1 MGWDNKNII
10 DVLSSN
16 IDFCPFSCKLGDYEI
31 FIYGLGSSTRSD
43 WNQAG
48 NGYKSSIIHTYK
60 KRAAIF
66 VSEIKDDKCY
76 IYIYQDFK
84 IQKTFVGT
92 TPDDVWKNSG
102 YIQKFS
108 GKELFGLED
117 QITLQKLNKLRI
129 PQCAPHEWN
138 NFKLMKKL
146 YEYHLQ
152 RQTFAKIEWYKLFVR
167 WDQNECNVIELNSE
181 LKLLYPPEH
190 QFSDRELGAWLSM
203 LRAAGCSDITP
214 WSHGK
219 SEYQL
224 WTKSRNPI
232 QEKQIFTTLYKMGFL
247 SSNPSNST
255 ETFWSC
261 FRQALD
267 DNKKTRDGKRRIL
280 SIIANDFTYE
290 ELEYNL
296 GVASYTVLES
306 RRHAVL
312 NGFGAP
318 PIEKPKFHRL
328 KFKIEQIDQFDSFF
342 MRKDIVNMSSYR
354 THSKSGLPI
363 MYLQDHKQALWE
375 KFSEEYPN
383 GMRRTAFMTRLQ
395 GSRFVYQDN
404 LGGLCSECNECGYES
419 FASINTIIATHVE
432 DESLKEELTR
442 KLNILRR
449 YMRREYIKDLKI
461 TSSGIP
467 AHKSCICHCLSHSFG
482 ICNLQH
488 FEICND
494 CVELFQFFDLIK
506 NQVDEE
512 LHELLDD
519 YLKKLISWLGHHAR
533 KFYLNTHVQVNL
545 DELDED
551 GAVIIV
557 DYKMRILPHTARE
570 TKSQFFG
577 KRGWTLH
584 SSLVYTKDITN
595 NKLDIQVYD
604 HWSDD
609 TGQDAWFTASSL
621 HTVFENLDPKPKW
634 ITIMSDNGPHYHCTE
649 LMLIIGQ
656 WKEWYDIVPRKWIF
670 LEAGEAKTLIDSH
683 HAQISQA
690 IKRHV
695 KLGCTIESG
704 DDIEAAIHDIAGTKV
719 ANLLPNRNQGKEKI
733 GTIAGI
739 KSLHEWTWPAQGE
752 DTGFVCARILPGIG
766 EWKKWSPAQIKKI
779 RKQRKNEKPN
789 PEYSTHT
796 EPSKKWTLPIVVSK
810 DDSVTNDELLELD
823 LLNSSLNSMDITNVI
838 GSSKK
843 QIHDVFVSGWA
854 LKSNKNYKRESWKRI
869 SKSAKHLLEN
879 MFHTGTANPNNKFS
893 AQQMYEELVRRVQLG
908 ELDENDVP
916 KISTI
921 QNWITGFSRKWKEIM
936 AIRELEARENE

>member
-1 MGWDNKNII
+1 MSQMYVILVELGSLIENLHYGPYSRYWWEILSIPDANTQLRFPIRAGQKTNACLNRRDFYIIVQISSSNQMLPEYFCQSGEFWVIETSATKAVSEVYQNIFQKKTRYSGSIIMGWDNKNII

-92 TPDDVWKNSG
+92 TPDDIWKNSG

-117 QITLQKLNKLRI
+117 QITLQKLNK
-129 PQCAPHEWN
+129 
-138 NFKLMKKL
+138 
-146 YEYHLQ
+146 
-152 RQTFAKIEWYKLFVR
+152 

-203 LRAAGCSDITP
+203 LHAAGCSDITP
-214 WSHGK
+214 WSHDKSGK
-219 SEYQL
+219 SE
-224 WTKSRNPI
+224 
-232 QEKQIFTTLYKMGFL
+232 
-247 SSNPSNST
+247 
-255 ETFWSC
+255 
-261 FRQALD
+261 
-267 DNKKTRDGKRRIL
+267 
-280 SIIANDFTYE
+280 
-290 ELEYNL
+290 
-296 GVASYTVLES
+296 VASYTVLES

-354 THSKSGLPI
+354 THLKSGLPI

-383 GMRRTAFMTRLQ
+383 GMRHTAFMTRLQ

-449 YMRREYIKDLKI
+449 YMRREYIKNLKI
-461 TSSGIP
+461 TSSGIL

-506 NQVDEE
+506 N
-512 LHELLDD
+512 
-519 YLKKLISWLGHHAR
+519 
-533 KFYLNTHVQVNL
+533 QVNL

-634 ITIMSDNGPHYHCTE
+634 ITIMLDNGPHYHCTE

-810 DDSVTNDELLELD
+810 DDSVTNDEFLELD

-854 LKSNKNYKRESWKRI
+854 LKSNKNYKRESWK
-869 SKSAKHLLEN
+869 
-879 MFHTGTANPNNKFS
+879 
-893 AQQMYEELVRRVQLG
+893 
-908 ELDENDVP
+908 
-916 KISTI
+916 
-921 QNWITGFSRKWKEIM
+921 
-936 AIRELEARENE
+936 

>member
-1 MGWDNKNII
+1 MSQMYVILVELGSLIENLHYGPYSRYWWEILSIPDANTQLRFPIRAGQKTNACLNRRDFYIIVQISSSNQMLPEYFCQSGEFWVIETSATKAVSEVYQNIFQKKTRYSGSIIMGWDNKNII

-214 WSHGK
+214 WSHDKSGK

-255 ETFWSC
+255 ETFC
-261 FRQALD
+261 I
-267 DNKKTRDGKRRIL
+267 IL
-280 SIIANDFTYE
+280 AVILNAITNY
-290 ELEYNL
+290 LIL
-296 GVASYTVLES
+296 QVASYTVLES

-354 THSKSGLPI
+354 THLKSGLPI

-383 GMRRTAFMTRLQ
+383 GMHHTAFMTRLQ

-419 FASINTIIATHVE
+419 FASINTIIFTHVE

-449 YMRREYIKDLKI
+449 YMRREYIKNLKI
-461 TSSGIP
+461 TSSGIL

-506 NQVDEE
+506 N
-512 LHELLDD
+512 
-519 YLKKLISWLGHHAR
+519 
-533 KFYLNTHVQVNL
+533 QVNL

-595 NKLDIQVYD
+595 NKLDI
-604 HWSDD
+604 
-609 TGQDAWFTASSL
+609 
-621 HTVFENLDPKPKW
+621 
-634 ITIMSDNGPHYHCTE
+634 
-649 LMLIIGQ
+649 
-656 WKEWYDIVPRKWIF
+656 
-670 LEAGEAKTLIDSH
+670 
-683 HAQISQA
+683 QISQA

-752 DTGFVCARILPGIG
+752 DTGF
-766 EWKKWSPAQIKKI
+766 
-779 RKQRKNEKPN
+779 QRKNEKPN

-810 DDSVTNDELLELD
+810 DDELLELD

-921 QNWITGFSRKWKEIM
+921 QNWITGFSQKWKEIM
-936 AIRELEARENE
+936 AIRELEARENEIIV

>member
-1 MGWDNKNII
+1 MSQTYVILIETGSLIENLHYGPYSRYWWEILSIPDANTQLRFPIRAGQKTNACLNGRDFYII
-10 DVLSSN
+10 VQISSSNQMLPEYFCQSDVLSSN

-31 FIYGLGSSTRSD
+31 FIYGLGSSIRSD

-214 WSHGK
+214 WSHGKSGK

-494 CVELFQFFDLIK
+494 CIELFQFFDLIK
-506 NQVDEE
+506 N
-512 LHELLDD
+512 
-519 YLKKLISWLGHHAR
+519 
-533 KFYLNTHVQVNL
+533 
-545 DELDED
+545 
-551 GAVIIV
+551 
-557 DYKMRILPHTARE
+557 
-570 TKSQFFG
+570 
-577 KRGWTLH
+577 
-584 SSLVYTKDITN
+584 
-595 NKLDIQVYD
+595 
-604 HWSDD
+604 
-609 TGQDAWFTASSL
+609 
-621 HTVFENLDPKPKW
+621 
-634 ITIMSDNGPHYHCTE
+634 
-649 LMLIIGQ
+649 
-656 WKEWYDIVPRKWIF
+656 
-670 LEAGEAKTLIDSH
+670 
-683 HAQISQA
+683 QISQA

-704 DDIEAAIHDIAGTKV
+704 DDIEAAIYDIAGTKV

-739 KSLHEWTWPAQGE
+739 KSLHEWTWLAQGE

-766 EWKKWSPAQIKKI
+766 KWKKWSPAQIKKI
-779 RKQRKNEKPN
+779 QKQRKNEKPN

-796 EPSKKWTLPIVVSK
+796 ESSKKWTLPIVVSK

-854 LKSNKNYKRESWKRI
+854 LKSNKNYKRKSWKRI

-936 AIRELEARENE
+936 AIRELEARENEIIV

>member
-1 MGWDNKNII
+1 MSQTYVILVELGSLIENLHYGPYSRYWWEILSIPDANTQLRFPIRAGQKTNACLNGRDFYIIVQISSSNQMLPEYFCQSGEFWVIETSATKAVSEVYQNIFQKKTRYSGSIIMGWDNKNII

-60 KRAAIF
+60 KR
-66 VSEIKDDKCY
+66 
-76 IYIYQDFK
+76 
-84 IQKTFVGT
+84 
-92 TPDDVWKNSG
+92 
-102 YIQKFS
+102 
-108 GKELFGLED
+108 KELFGLED

-214 WSHGK
+214 WSMINL
-219 SEYQL
+219 YQL

-267 DNKKTRDGKRRIL
+267 DNKKPEME
-280 SIIANDFTYE
+280 N
-290 ELEYNL
+290 

-395 GSRFVYQDN
+395 GSRFVYQ
-404 LGGLCSECNECGYES
+404 
-419 FASINTIIATHVE
+419 II
-432 DESLKEELTR
+432 
-442 KLNILRR
+442 
-449 YMRREYIKDLKI
+449 
-461 TSSGIP
+461 
-467 AHKSCICHCLSHSFG
+467 
-482 ICNLQH
+482 
-488 FEICND
+488 
-494 CVELFQFFDLIK
+494 
-506 NQVDEE
+506 
-512 LHELLDD
+512 
-519 YLKKLISWLGHHAR
+519 
-533 KFYLNTHVQVNL
+533 
-545 DELDED
+545 
-551 GAVIIV
+551 
-557 DYKMRILPHTARE
+557 
-570 TKSQFFG
+570 
-577 KRGWTLH
+577 
-584 SSLVYTKDITN
+584 
-595 NKLDIQVYD
+595 
-604 HWSDD
+604 
-609 TGQDAWFTASSL
+609 
-621 HTVFENLDPKPKW
+621 
-634 ITIMSDNGPHYHCTE
+634 
-649 LMLIIGQ
+649 
-656 WKEWYDIVPRKWIF
+656 
-670 LEAGEAKTLIDSH
+670 
-683 HAQISQA
+683 
-690 IKRHV
+690 
-695 KLGCTIESG
+695 
-704 DDIEAAIHDIAGTKV
+704 
-719 ANLLPNRNQGKEKI
+719 
-733 GTIAGI
+733 
-739 KSLHEWTWPAQGE
+739 
-752 DTGFVCARILPGIG
+752 
-766 EWKKWSPAQIKKI
+766 
-779 RKQRKNEKPN
+779 
-789 PEYSTHT
+789 
-796 EPSKKWTLPIVVSK
+796 
-810 DDSVTNDELLELD
+810 
-823 LLNSSLNSMDITNVI
+823 
-838 GSSKK
+838 
-843 QIHDVFVSGWA
+843 
-854 LKSNKNYKRESWKRI
+854 
-869 SKSAKHLLEN
+869 
-879 MFHTGTANPNNKFS
+879 
-893 AQQMYEELVRRVQLG
+893 
-908 ELDENDVP
+908 
-916 KISTI
+916 
-921 QNWITGFSRKWKEIM
+921 
-936 AIRELEARENE
+936 

>member
-1 MGWDNKNII
+1 MSQTYVILVELGSLIENLHYGPYLRYWWEILSIPDANTQLRFPIRAGQKTNACLNGRNFYIIVQISSSNQMLPEYFCQSGEFWVIETSATKAVSEVYQNIFQKKTRYSGSIIMGWDNKNII

-16 IDFCPFSCKLGDYEI
+16 IDFCPFSCKLSDYEI

-129 PQCAPHEWN
+129 PQCASHEWN

-203 LRAAGCSDITP
+203 LRVAGCSDITP
-214 WSHGK
+214 WSHDKSGK

-267 DNKKTRDGKRRIL
+267 DNKKTRDGKWRIL

-318 PIEKPKFHRL
+318 PIEKPKFYRL

-383 GMRRTAFMTRLQ
+383 GMRRIAFMTRLQ

-419 FASINTIIATHVE
+419 FTSINTIIATHVE
-432 DESLKEELTR
+432 DESLK
-442 KLNILRR
+442 
-449 YMRREYIKDLKI
+449 
-461 TSSGIP
+461 
-467 AHKSCICHCLSHSFG
+467 
-482 ICNLQH
+482 
-488 FEICND
+488 
-494 CVELFQFFDLIK
+494 
-506 NQVDEE
+506 
-512 LHELLDD
+512 
-519 YLKKLISWLGHHAR
+519 
-533 KFYLNTHVQVNL
+533 VNL

-595 NKLDIQVYD
+595 NKLDI
-604 HWSDD
+604 
-609 TGQDAWFTASSL
+609 
-621 HTVFENLDPKPKW
+621 
-634 ITIMSDNGPHYHCTE
+634 
-649 LMLIIGQ
+649 
-656 WKEWYDIVPRKWIF
+656 
-670 LEAGEAKTLIDSH
+670 
-683 HAQISQA
+683 QISQA

-779 RKQRKNEKPN
+779 QKQRKNEKPN

-869 SKSAKHLLEN
+869 SKSVKYLLEN

-936 AIRELEARENE
+936 AIRELEARENEIIV

>member
-1 MGWDNKNII
+1 MSQTYVILVELGSLIENLHYGPYSRYWWEILSIPDANTQLRFPIRAGQKTNACLNGRNFYIIVQISSSNQMLPEYFCQSGEFWVIETSATKAVSEVYQNIFQKKTRYSGSIIMGWDNKNII

-16 IDFCPFSCKLGDYEI
+16 IDFCPFSCKLSDYEI

-129 PQCAPHEWN
+129 PQCASHEWN

-203 LRAAGCSDITP
+203 LRVAGCSDITP
-214 WSHGK
+214 WSHDKSGK
-219 SEYQL
+219 SE
-224 WTKSRNPI
+224 
-232 QEKQIFTTLYKMGFL
+232 
-247 SSNPSNST
+247 
-255 ETFWSC
+255 
-261 FRQALD
+261 
-267 DNKKTRDGKRRIL
+267 RIL

-318 PIEKPKFHRL
+318 PIEKPKFYRL

-342 MRKDIVNMSSYR
+342 MRKNIVNMSSYR

-383 GMRRTAFMTRLQ
+383 GMRRIAFMTRLQ

-419 FASINTIIATHVE
+419 FTSINTIIATHVE
-432 DESLKEELTR
+432 DESLK
-442 KLNILRR
+442 
-449 YMRREYIKDLKI
+449 
-461 TSSGIP
+461 
-467 AHKSCICHCLSHSFG
+467 
-482 ICNLQH
+482 
-488 FEICND
+488 
-494 CVELFQFFDLIK
+494 
-506 NQVDEE
+506 VDEE

-670 LEAGEAKTLIDSH
+670 LKAGEAKTLIDSH

-779 RKQRKNEKPN
+779 QKQRKNEKPN

-869 SKSAKHLLEN
+869 SKSVKYLLEN

-936 AIRELEARENE
+936 AIRELEARENEIIV